1 MKTLPGTS
9 GQGISAVPQFQL
21 QWPAQRGG
29 SLGEHMD
36 IDTKSGARV
45 PPAFKPQRRAMALE
59 PRILFDGAA
68 AAAVDQQHQDSGDAG
83 KATTDPATP
92 SDARS
97 EPGQQQSASRHL
109 LVLDSRIEGREQLT
123 AQLPGNV
130 DVLVVEANQDGLA
143 AISAALA
150 QLGQVDSIQILSHGA
165 SGEFTLGKTTL
176 SADNIEQFA
185 QPLSQWSQ
193 SLSEGADIQLYG
205 CKVGEGSAGR
215 TLVNELARWTGADV
229 AASSDNTGSARAGGD
244 WNLEVTSGDIDKP
257 IALSASATAAY
268 DRLLAAGPTTTLTG
282 GADVLLGD
290 TFTFDVT
297 FTNIS
302 ADTGYAPFIDLFFPA
317 TGKDGAGAEID
328 DGITFVSATYLG
340 QHLTAHV
347 LTFDANGQASHPL
360 AVGTDG
366 KPLVINAANF
376 GMQAGDQMVV
386 VELPFASVTQ
396 GQPPITAQVTATLSD
411 LADTDFSFSGSTP
424 DLTIRAR
431 SGFQYGNDSLNNPAT
446 DPSILEPSANADSY
460 VVHPTVITFDQ
471 VITTPEGETATG
483 PNYGREL
490 DVIINPADSQTLNDV
505 VLVQPVPDN
514 VIVTAISPGSGGTI
528 TSITLYDGRAIT
540 DPTFIQRILAQ
551 NNDGDL
557 SNDLY
562 IREFTVSY
570 PTLTGTTTTS
580 VNFFVPETDADGIPV
595 LNAATGDDVTITFAA
610 PTAVGNWQPLDPRD
624 ATNGQIVF
632 NGTGD
637 DVSFVAKSITLQK
650 QVSVR
655 TDVGTAGL
663 SPGDILNYNLNLALS
678 DFFAF
683 GKTFLGAGT
692 FAVADRLGD
701 GQTLVPGTAT
711 LTISQNGVTQTIALV
726 TGSTVNADGSTSMT
740 FDIAASLANAFGAR
754 EWLNG
759 DLAFDDLLQGAT
771 LAVIAYQ
778 ARVAQSY
785 TPPAGAPHSEINEG
799 DSLGNNATVIAT
811 VLLDPN
817 NLSGFSET
825 DGSSTTSTIPTS
837 QVQIDL
843 ADLNGGGAPAPGTE
857 LRPGDAVTFRLSYDL
872 VTGDYENFK
881 LTAYLPLP
889 LFDLTGIDPNTIW
902 RLATGNSNP
911 NSPTSVTIGPGNSLV
926 FTFADYVNPGINGSR
941 IAIDF
946 TLTVSDQPFA
956 DQRAFNVL
964 GESSQTRTLDKSV
977 LLTTDDVTL
986 IASVA
991 EPALTM
997 SHGVVSTSHGTVTG
1011 TTGTWNAPGTA
1022 GRPFSGSI
1030 TDILAVNGN
1039 VTGIDAADRLRLATA
1054 IENHGGGTAYDV
1066 STRITLPP
1074 GLSFVGGNL
1083 SAANLLIYRGDGT
1096 RLVAGTHFTVDNAT
1110 NSITF
1115 IDAPGVG
1122 ALLAG
1127 RPGTAADNSG
1137 ANLVVITYDVQV
1149 AANIG
1154 ASATL
1159 QTTAQLTHYAS
1170 AEGGQN
1176 FVPAPLSDIASQQV
1190 SAPVISKNFA
1200 GGSLD
1205 NSDSSAT
1212 HTTGANLVVGESMLY
1227 DIIVTLPEGTT
1238 QSLRIDD
1245 LIPNG
1250 LRLDTSFN
1258 ANQGYQLIT
1267 TAGGALTAN
1276 FAGTVTIGSITAPS
1290 GTLGADGVDARF
1302 TFTAAAPA
1310 GDNNTGNNSFVIR
1323 VRLVASNV
1331 IGNQAGGV
1339 RQNDARLSYSD
1350 PDGNTPN
1357 GTTPLNRDVNLT
1369 GTKPA
1374 ITLQEPTLQLSQ
1386 QLITNPGLG
1395 FDEGDRV
1402 DFSITIANGNA
1413 GSDYDAFDIAFSSQL
1428 PTEMNLLT
1436 VVSVT
1441 YTVGGVSTD
1450 ISGSFRLDPTT
1461 RTLVNTGNLD
1471 IAKGGTVVIRVTGVV
1486 NATGA
1491 SVANFD
1497 VQAGVRW
1504 TSLNGSNING
1514 AADPSG
1520 ERTGQDGLL
1529 NTGVVNDYQRNSIL
1543 LIPVAQGIRF
1553 SRVGGLSDTAAP
1565 NPTDAP
1571 VEVVA
1576 IGEVIRYRA
1585 TVLVPE
1591 GSNPNYQ
1598 LVITLDDG
1606 LTVDDLSTMR
1616 IGFISDGGLVTSLGD
1631 LIIGGT
1637 LQIIGNED
1645 SPEAQLIT
1653 PDLSGPAPSGVINP
1667 IYVVL
1672 GTDASGRQ
1680 IVTLNLG
1687 NLTNGPFGTGHDG
1700 NDDDLEG
1707 VVFEFNARVENSLGN
1722 QSSAQ
1727 LGVTVHDRINGIVR
1741 TTSDTL
1747 FERIVEAGFANL
1759 DKTVT
1764 DFNANPGGTLG
1775 TATVT
1780 VGFTANG
1787 SLPAYDVRLTDGF
1800 PTGSNYSLLSITI
1813 GSTTYGPGNLP
1824 AGVSFSATGGVTVNI
1839 AQIDPGTRVSVV
1851 YSVQVPNSAVIASTD
1866 ASLSWSSLPENFTSW
1881 GGTAVGAD
1889 GTAKGERTGA
1899 DGPGPDGTT
1908 LNNYVLRE
1916 GAGLGIISGTLWND
1930 TNTAATAPNDATPDP
1945 DPVPGTPA
1953 YELAIANQT
1962 INLVWAGND
1971 GVFGNT
1977 DDKTFTTTSNA
1988 NGRFSFGVLPSG
2000 LYRIDA
2006 PGTVNSVA
2014 QFGELRVRIDTDGGT
2029 LGQVRVTLGEG
2040 ATQQANSGYVEI
2052 NDAPVNS
2059 LPGFQQGLEDSPLAI
2074 PGISVSDVDAERDP
2088 NVNGRAIQVSLE
2100 VLRGALSLTGAT
2112 TGVTVTGAGTTN
2124 LVLVGRIADINAA
2137 LAGLRYLGNQNFN
2150 GVDFLEVVTSD
2161 LGNYGDFN
2169 GNGIPGELADAR
2181 TDRDFLVIRLDPV
2194 NDAPNAVDD
2203 NATALEAGGTGNRT
2217 PGIDP
2222 RGNLL
2227 DNDTDIDIITNGDRI
2242 NVISVT
2248 SPLGVVVSVPAV
2260 GSVEVLGRYG
2270 KLVIQANGAYQY
2282 IVDNDNPAVQALRL
2296 ASQQLTENFTYVIAD
2311 IGIGGPPLQDSAN
2324 FSVVIQGANDTPL
2337 GVNDTGTA
2345 VEKGG
2350 VNNTDIGNPGDTPPV
2365 GFPIAG
2371 SNATGNVLTNDQDV
2385 DGGENPADPINYGE
2399 TKTVTAARPARELTN
2414 GAMTIVPTGGSI
2426 NLIGTYGTL
2435 TIASD
2440 GTYTYVLNENATAVQ
2455 RLGPNDTLTEFFSYQ
2470 VTDAGGLN
2478 DLAELRI
2485 TIRGNYD
2492 NPLASD
2498 DQAVAQAGSGP
2509 SAIGE
2514 SNPSGNVIRFPS
2526 RPGSVTQPGGNGVDT
2541 DVDAA
2546 DRPNTQLRV
2555 SGVRLGLE
2563 TAGGVLIGVATGS
2576 SSTANATL
2584 LLGNF
2589 GLLRIGADG
2598 SFTYDVD
2605 SANPTVQALLAGQ
2618 TLTET
2623 FTYQIVDTN
2632 GLTDQAQLVITVRGV
2647 NDPPVAQNSFNI
2659 AVERG
2664 GVANGQAGIDPT
2676 GDVLLNDFDPD
2687 GDPLTVISVSNDE
2700 LGTTGVIGL
2709 AFVGQFGTL
2718 TLNADGT
2725 YSYILDNDNPE
2736 VQALRLLSDVLIERF
2751 NYAISDGL
2759 EAPQSAQLVILIL
2772 GRNDNPVADNDDAT
2786 AVEAGG
2792 LNNGSAG
2799 VDPTGNVLD
2808 NDTDVDGGA
2817 LDPIDYGETRTVGSV
2832 RTGAVE
2838 GIGSAGALGTEL
2850 RGQYGW
2856 LTLNADGSYSY
2867 RLDNNLAAVQALRAG
2882 NTLIDSFNY
2891 SVIDT
2896 AGAADIARL
2905 NITIEGAND
2914 TPVANDDSATAIEAG
2929 GLNNGTQGTDATG
2942 NVLDNDT
2949 DVDRF
2954 GETLTVVDVSQN
2966 RAEGLVGSSFAGR
2979 YGSLTL
2985 NANGS
2990 YTYVVNNDNP
3000 LVQALLTAGDT
3011 LSESFSYT
3019 IRDLAGATSTAILT
3033 ITIQGRNDN
3042 PLAVDDNTAA
3052 VEAGG
3057 TGNATPGVNPSG
3069 NLLDNDRDVDAG
3081 DTKAVNGIRT
3091 GSEAAGGTFTAV
3103 SGSQVIAGT
3112 YGTLTIAANGTYT
3125 YVVNNALAAVQAL
3138 KPGDTLQEV
3147 FSYRMRDTAG
3157 AADIAQFTITIQ
3169 GAWDAPVA
3177 QDDLN
3182 IGITDNGDGLVLN
3195 PSGNVLPN
3203 DSDVDR
3209 GDQLTVTAIRTGPEN
3224 GIGTAGTVG
3233 SVLVGKYGTLI
3244 INADGSYHYTID
3256 VSNPDVLALDL
3267 LDTVVDEFTYEV
3279 TDLGGLTDLAQ
3290 LSIVIIGRNDAPD
3303 GFDDEATAVEAG
3315 GLNNNDSGVNPSG
3328 NVLNN
3333 DADLEGQP
3341 LSITG
3346 IRTGTES
3353 GSGTSGT
3360 VGTVLRGRYGD
3371 LTMNADGSWTYV
3383 VDNSLA
3389 EVQALRISGQTL
3401 MDTFTYTLADTH
3413 LDSDTAELRITIDG
3427 RNDTPIAQDDG
3438 SIAVEAGGV
3447 NNDIPGSNPSGN
3459 VLTNDQDVDSVANGE
3474 TRQVLS
3480 ATSELGNSAGAGVA
3494 LVGRYGTLTLN
3505 ADGSYTYVLDNA
3517 NPAVQALLAGGQ
3529 TLREVFTYRM
3539 RDTAGAESEARLNV
3553 LIQGANDNPIA
3564 RDDEATAVE
3573 AGGLDNAVPG
3583 VNPSGNVLDNDT
3595 DLESQPLSVTSIR
3608 TGAQT
3613 GSGTSGTL
3621 GTVLRGR
3628 YGDLTMNADG
3638 SWTYVVDN
3646 SLAEV
3651 QALRISGQTLL
3662 DTFTYIV
3669 SDADGATDTA
3679 ELRITIDGRND
3690 TPIAQDDR
3698 SIAVEAGGVNNSTP
3712 GQPAIGNVLRND
3724 GDVDGAGNG
3733 ETRQVLEVRNENG
3746 QSASA
3751 GQVLQGRY
3759 GQMVINAD
3767 GSYRYVLDDTNP
3779 VVQALRSAGETL
3791 REVFTYRMR
3800 DTAGAESE
3808 ARLNVLIRGANDN
3821 PIARDDS
3828 NVASDQTPAP
3838 QATGNVLPNDSDV
3851 DGGEQLQVVGIR
3863 TGAETGSGTVG
3874 TIGRPIQ
3881 GRFGTLVINADG
3893 SYSYSIDLTNPEV
3906 LRAAGL
3912 GRVLQDVF
3920 TYTLGDRAGA
3930 TDLAQLVIDLDIAAP
3945 FIPAPESDLI
3955 DPHFDRGD
3963 LDPFARLPLPGVDP
3977 VVFVG
3982 PVVER
3987 NDRLLTLS
3995 SWEAD
4000 GSNLALGR
4008 VPEIQSETLGTRLGL
4023 APGQFVSRAVR
4034 ESRVESDLDLAWILG
4049 RHGRINLSADGLLA
4063 DPSVFATSAENLTQ
4077 GDAQLPPPSD
4087 TRTAPGFR
4095 AQLREA
4101 AERLR
4106 ALGNGTPE

>member
-1 MKTLPGTS
+1 
-9 GQGISAVPQFQL
+9 
-21 QWPAQRGG
+21 
-29 SLGEHMD
+29 MD
-36 IDTKSGARV
+36 IDTKTGARV
-45 PPAFKPQRRAMALE
+45 PPVFRPQRRAMALE

-68 AAAVDQQHQDSGDAG
+68 AAAVDQQHQDNGDAG
-83 KATTDPATP
+83 KATTDHATP
-92 SDARS
+92 NDARS

-123 AQLPGNV
+123 AQLPGDV

-150 QLGQVDSIQILSHGA
+150 KLGQVDSIQILSHGA

-176 SADNIEQFA
+176 TADNIDQFA

-229 AASSDNTGSARAGGD
+229 AASSDDTGSTRAGGD
-244 WNLEVTSGDIDKP
+244 WDLEVTSGDIDRP
-257 IALSASATAAY
+257 IALAASATAAY
-268 DRLLAAGPTTTLTG
+268 DRLLAAGPSTTLTG

-290 TFTFDVT
+290 TFAFDVT
-297 FTNIS
+297 FNNIS
-302 ADTGYAPFIDLFFPA
+302 ADAGYAPFIDLFFPA

-340 QHLTAHV
+340 QNLTAHV

-366 KPLVINAANF
+366 KPLIINAADF

-386 VELPFASVTQ
+386 VELPFASVSQ
-396 GQPPITAQVTATLSD
+396 GQPPITVQVTASLSD
-411 LADTDFSFSGSTP
+411 LADTDFSFSGTTP

-490 DVIINPADSQTLNDV
+490 DVIITPADSQTLTDV

-514 VIVTAISPGSGGTI
+514 VIVTAISPGGGGTI

-562 IREFTVSY
+562 IREFTVRY
-570 PTLTGTTTTS
+570 PTLTGATTTS
-580 VNFFVPETDADGIPV
+580 VNFFVPESDADGVPV
-595 LNAATGDDVTITFAA
+595 LNAATGDDVTITFDA
-610 PTAVGNWQPLDPRD
+610 PTAAGSWQPLDPRD
-624 ATNGQIVF
+624 ATNGQIIF
-632 NGTGD
+632 NGSGD

-655 TDVGTAGL
+655 TDLGTTGL
-663 SPGDILNYNLNLALS
+663 SPGDILNYNLNIALS
-678 DFFAF
+678 DYFAF
-683 GKTFLGAGT
+683 GKTFHGSGD
-692 FAVADRLGD
+692 FAVFDRLGD
-701 GQTLVPGTAT
+701 GQSLIPGTAT
-711 LTISQNGVTQTIALV
+711 LTISQNGATQTIALLSQ
-726 TGSTVNADGSTSMT
+726 TIVNADGSTSIV
-740 FDIAASLANAFGAR
+740 FDVGASLANAFGAR
-754 EWLNG
+754 QWLNG
-759 DLAFDDLLQGAT
+759 DLAFDNLLEGAT

-799 DSLGNNATVIAT
+799 DSFGNNATVTAT
-811 VLLDPN
+811 VLFDPN
-817 NLSGFSET
+817 NLSGFDES
-825 DGSSTTSTIPTS
+825 DGSSTLSTIPTS

-857 LRPGDAVTFRLSYDL
+857 LRPGDSVTFRLSYDL

-902 RLATGNSNP
+902 RLATGNTNP

-926 FTFADYVNPGINGSR
+926 FTFADYANPGIDGSR

-991 EPALTM
+991 EPVLNM
-997 SHGVVSTSHGTVTG
+997 SHGVVSASHGTVTG

-1039 VTGIDAADRLRLATA
+1039 VTGIDASDRLRLATA
-1054 IENHGGGTAYDV
+1054 IENRGGGSAYDV

-1096 RLVAGTHFTVDNAT
+1096 QLVAGTHFTVDNAT
-1110 NSITF
+1110 NTITF
-1115 IDAPGVG
+1115 IDAPGAG

-1137 ANLVVITYDVQV
+1137 ANVVVITYDVQV

-1154 ASATL
+1154 ASASL

-1176 FVPAPLSDIASQQV
+1176 FVPAPLSDIANQQV

-1200 GGSLD
+1200 DGSLD

-1276 FAGTVTIGSITAPS
+1276 FAGTVTIGSLTAPS

-1302 TFTAAAPA
+1302 TFTAAGAA

-1357 GTTPLNRDVNLT
+1357 GATPLNRDVNLT
-1369 GTKPA
+1369 GTKPS
-1374 ITLQEPTLQLSQ
+1374 ITIQEPTLQLTQ

-1428 PTEMNLLT
+1428 PTEMDQLT
-1436 VVSVT
+1436 VVSAI
-1441 YTVGGVSTD
+1441 YTLGGVSTD
-1450 ISGSFRLDPTT
+1450 ISASFRLDPTG
-1461 RTLVNTGNLD
+1461 RTLINTGNVD
-1471 IAKGGTVVIRVTGVV
+1471 IAKGGTLVIRVTGVV

-1491 SVANFD
+1491 SVAEFD
-1497 VQAGVRW
+1497 NLANVRW
-1504 TSLNGSNING
+1504 SSLNGSNING
-1514 AADPSG
+1514 AADPAG
-1520 ERTGQDGLL
+1520 ERTGLDGLL
-1529 NTGVVNDYQRNSIL
+1529 NSGVLNDYQRSSALI
-1543 LIPVAQGIRF
+1543 IPVAQAIRF

-1565 NPTDAP
+1565 NPTDAL
-1571 VEVVA
+1571 VENVS
-1576 IGEVIRYRA
+1576 IGEIIRYRA
-1585 TVLVPE
+1585 AVLVPE

-1598 LVITLDDG
+1598 LIITLDDG

-1637 LQIIGNED
+1637 LHIIGNED
-1645 SPEAQLIT
+1645 SPQAQLIT
-1653 PDLSGPAPSGVINP
+1653 PDLSGAAPGGVINP

-1672 GTDASGRQ
+1672 DTDANGRQ

-1687 NLTNGPFGTGHDG
+1687 NLTNGPFGTGNDG

-1707 VVFEFNARVENSLGN
+1707 VVFEFNARVDNSLGN
-1722 QSSAQ
+1722 QSAKQ
-1727 LGVTVHDRINGIVR
+1727 LGVTVHDRVNGIVR

-1747 FERIVEAGFANL
+1747 FERIVEPGFTNL

-1780 VGFTANG
+1780 VGFTSNG
-1787 SLPAYDVRLTDGF
+1787 SLPAYDVHLTDGF

-1813 GSTTYGPGNLP
+1813 GGTTYTPGNLP
-1824 AGVSFSATGGVTVNI
+1824 AGVSFSTTGGVTVDI
-1839 AQIDPGTRVSVV
+1839 AQINPGTSVSVV
-1851 YSVQVPNSAVIASTD
+1851 YSVQVPNSATIASTD
-1866 ASLSWSSLPENFTSW
+1866 ATLSWSSLPETFTSW

-1889 GTAKGERTGA
+1889 GTAAGERTGA

-1930 TNTAATAPNDATPDP
+1930 TDTAATAPNDRTPDP

-1962 INLVWAGND
+1962 INLIWAGKD
-1971 GVFGNT
+1971 GVLGNG
-1977 DDKTFTTTSNA
+1977 DDKTFTTTTNA

-2006 PGTVNSVA
+2006 PTTVNSIA

-2059 LPGFQQGLEDSPLAI
+2059 LPGFQQGLEDTPLAI

-2100 VLRGALSLTGAT
+2100 VLRGTLSLTGAT
-2112 TGVTVTGAGTTN
+2112 TGVTVTGAGTAN

-2137 LAGLRYLGNQNFN
+2137 LAGLRYLGNQDFN
-2150 GVDFLEVVTSD
+2150 GVDFLEVVTND

-2194 NDAPNAVDD
+2194 NDAPNAVNDD
-2203 NATALEAGGTGNRT
+2203 ATALEAGGTANIIA
-2217 PGIDP
+2217 GIDP

-2227 DNDTDIDIITNGDRI
+2227 DNDTDIDIATNGDQL

-2248 SPLGVVVSVPAV
+2248 SPLGVVVTVPAL
-2260 GSVEVLGRYG
+2260 GPVEVLGRYG

-2282 IVDNDNPAVQALRL
+2282 IVDNANPEVQALRL
-2296 ASQQLTENFTYVIAD
+2296 ASQQLTENFTYVISD
-2311 IGIGGPPLQDSAN
+2311 IGIGGPPLQSSATL
-2324 FSVVIQGANDTPL
+2324 SVVIQGANDTPT
-2337 GVNDTGTA
+2337 GINDAGTA
-2345 VEKGG
+2345 IEKGG
-2350 VNNTDIGNPGDTPPV
+2350 VNNTDIANPGDNPPP
-2365 GFPIAG
+2365 GFPVPGA
-2371 SNATGNVLTNDQDV
+2371 NATGNVLDNDLDV
-2385 DGGENPADPINYGE
+2385 DGGENPADPIDYGE
-2399 TKTVTAARPARELTN
+2399 TKRVSGIRALREIVPGL
-2414 GAMTIVPTGGSI
+2414 MIIVPTGGSI
-2426 NLIGTYGTL
+2426 SINGTYGTL
-2435 TIASD
+2435 TIGSD
-2440 GTYTYVLNENATAVQ
+2440 GNYSYAINENSTAVQ
-2455 RLGPNDTLTEFFSYQ
+2455 RLGPNDTLSDIFTYQ
-2470 VTDAGGLN
+2470 VTDAAGLN

-2485 TIRGNYD
+2485 TVRGNYD

-2526 RPGSVTQPGGNGVDT
+2526 RPGPVTQPGGNGVDN

-2555 SGVRLGLE
+2555 NGVRSGLE
-2563 TAGGVLIGVATGS
+2563 TAGGVLIGVAAGS
-2576 SSTANATL
+2576 TSGTNATL
-2584 LLGNF
+2584 LVGNF

-2605 SANPTVQALLAGQ
+2605 SANPTVQALQAGQ

-2647 NDPPVAQNSFNI
+2647 NDPPIAQDHFNI

-2664 GVANGQAGIDPT
+2664 GVANGQAGIDPS
-2676 GDVLLNDFDPD
+2676 GDALLFDVDPD
-2687 GDPLTVISVSNDE
+2687 GDPLSVISISNDT
-2700 LGTTGVIGL
+2700 LSTNGVIGQ
-2709 AFVGQFGTL
+2709 AFAGQYGTL

-2725 YSYILDNDNPE
+2725 YTYVLDNSNPE
-2736 VQALRLLSDVLIERF
+2736 VEALRQLSDFLLERF
-2751 NYAISDGL
+2751 TYEISDGQ

-2772 GRNDNPVADNDDAT
+2772 GRNDNPVATDDDAT

-2792 LNNGSAG
+2792 VNNGSAG
-2799 VDPTGNVLD
+2799 VDPSGNVLD
-2808 NDTDVDGGA
+2808 NDTDIDGGA
-2817 LDPIDYGETRTVGSV
+2817 LDSIDYGETQAVESV

-2838 GIGSAGALGTEL
+2838 GIGSAGTLGSEL

-2867 RLDNNLAAVQALRAG
+2867 RLDNSLAAVQALRAG
-2882 NTLIDSFNY
+2882 NTLIDTFNY

-2896 AGAADIARL
+2896 AGATDIALL

-2914 TPVANDDSATAIEAG
+2914 NPVANDDSAIAVEAG
-2929 GLNNGTQGTDATG
+2929 GLDNILAGVDPSG
-2942 NVLDNDT
+2942 NVLANDT
-2949 DVDRF
+2949 DVDQF
-2954 GETLTVVDVSQN
+2954 GETLTVVDVRQGANIGTIGS
-2966 RAEGLVGSSFAGR
+2966 ALVGE
-2979 YGSLTL
+2979 YGTLTL
-2985 NANGS
+2985 NADGS
-2990 YTYVVNNDNP
+2990 YTYIVDNDDP
-3000 LVQALLTAGDT
+3000 RVEALRIIGDT
-3011 LSESFSYT
+3011 LSERFTYT
-3019 IRDLAGATSTAILT
+3019 VRDLAGAASTATLT

-3042 PLAVDDNTAA
+3042 PHAIRVDLVA

-3057 TGNATPGVNPSG
+3057 TNNSTLGIDPRLNVMA
-3069 NLLDNDRDVDAG
+3069 NDTDVDAG
-3081 DTKAVNGIRT
+3081 DTKTLIGIRVGDELGGNGFTLVT
-3091 GSEAAGGTFTAV
+3091 GSQ
-3103 SGSQVIAGT
+3103 SIAGL
-3112 YGTLTIAANGTYT
+3112 YGTLIVQPNGESH

-3147 FSYRMRDTAG
+3147 FSYRMRDTAS
-3157 AADIAQFTITIQ
+3157 ALSIARITITIQ

-3177 QDDLN
+3177 KDDLN
-3182 IGITDNGDGLVLN
+3182 IGVTDNGDGLVLN
-3195 PSGNVLPN
+3195 PTGNVLPN
-3203 DSDVDR
+3203 DSDVDQ
-3209 GDQLTVTAIRTGPEN
+3209 GDQLTVTGIRTGPEDGSGN
-3224 GIGTAGTVG
+3224 AGAVG
-3233 SVLVGKYGTLI
+3233 SVLVGQYGTLV

-3256 VSNPDVLALDL
+3256 ISNPEVLALDL
-3267 LDTVVDEFTYEV
+3267 LDTLVDHFTYEV

-3290 LSIVIIGRNDAPD
+3290 LSIIVVGRNDAPD

-3315 GLNNNDSGVNPSG
+3315 GLNNNALGVNPSG
-3328 NVLNN
+3328 NVLDN
-3333 DADLEGQP
+3333 DFDLEGQP
-3341 LSITG
+3341 LSVTG
-3346 IRTGTES
+3346 IRTGTET

-3401 MDTFTYTLADTH
+3401 LDTFTYTLADTH
-3413 LDSDTAELRITIDG
+3413 LATDTAELRITIDG
-3427 RNDTPIAQDDG
+3427 RNDTPIAQDDD
-3438 SIAVEAGGV
+3438 STAVEAGGV
-3447 NNDIPGSNPSGN
+3447 GNNIPGSDPSGN
-3459 VLTNDQDVDSVANGE
+3459 VLSNDQDVDSVANGE

-3494 LVGRYGTLTLN
+3494 LAGRYGTLTLN
-3505 ADGSYTYVLDNA
+3505 ADGSYTYVLDNS
-3517 NPAVQALLAGGQ
+3517 NP
-3529 TLREVFTYRM
+3529 T
-3539 RDTAGAESEARLNV
+3539 
-3553 LIQGANDNPIA
+3553 
-3564 RDDEATAVE
+3564 
-3573 AGGLDNAVPG
+3573 
-3583 VNPSGNVLDNDT
+3583 
-3595 DLESQPLSVTSIR
+3595 
-3608 TGAQT
+3608 
-3613 GSGTSGTL
+3613 
-3621 GTVLRGR
+3621 
-3628 YGDLTMNADG
+3628 
-3638 SWTYVVDN
+3638 
-3646 SLAEV
+3646 V
-3651 QALRISGQTLL
+3651 QALRT
-3662 DTFTYIV
+3662 
-3669 SDADGATDTA
+3669 
-3679 ELRITIDGRND
+3679 
-3690 TPIAQDDR
+3690 
-3698 SIAVEAGGVNNSTP
+3698 
-3712 GQPAIGNVLRND
+3712 
-3724 GDVDGAGNG
+3724 
-3733 ETRQVLEVRNENG
+3733 
-3746 QSASA
+3746 
-3751 GQVLQGRY
+3751 
-3759 GQMVINAD
+3759 
-3767 GSYRYVLDDTNP
+3767 
-3779 VVQALRSAGETL
+3779 AGETL

-3800 DTAGAESE
+3800 DTSGAESE
-3808 ARLNVLIRGANDN
+3808 ARLNLLIQGANDN
-3821 PIARDDS
+3821 PVARDDS

-3838 QATGNVLPNDSDV
+3838 QASGNVLPNDSDV
-3851 DGGEQLQVVGIR
+3851 DGGEQLQVLGIR
-3863 TGAETGSGTVG
+3863 TGAETGSGTAGVVG
-3874 TIGRPIQ
+3874 QAIQ

-3893 SYSYSIDLTNPEV
+3893 SYTYSIDLTNPEV

-3930 TDLAQLVIDLDIAAP
+3930 TDRAQLVIDLDIAAP
-3945 FIPAPESDLI
+3945 FIPAPESNLI

-3963 LDPFARLPLPGVDP
+3963 RDPFRRPTLPVVDP

-4008 VPEIQSETLGTRLGL
+4008 VPEIQSDTLGNRLGQT
-4023 APGQFVSRAVR
+4023 PGQFVSRAVR
-4034 ESRVESDLDLAWILG
+4034 ESRVDSDLDLAWILG

-4063 DPSVFATSAENLTQ
+4063 DPSVFAPGAENLTQ
-4077 GDAQLPPPSD
+4077 GDAQLPSPSD